1 MFWGNFFLYGTLP
14 WIFKDF
20 IDRSFVNKFYIKY
33 SMNSLSEE
41 KTTEQKQDLCGAC
54 GAKIG
59 NEVLKNALL
68 KLPEEPNGMLNKIGD
83 DAAIIC

>member
-1 MFWGNFFLYGTLP
+1 
-14 WIFKDF
+14 
-20 IDRSFVNKFYIKY
+20 
-33 SMNSLSEE
+33 MNSLSEE

-83 DAAIIC
+83 DAAIIA